1 MPLLVRLVGIETHR
15 QPGCVRWEDRVE
27 ALGVPLGVDG
37 VAVLGLV
44 HGCRSDLLA
53 RLAAAELLFPHR
65 RLAGLA
71 GGVES
76 RQTRC
81 SSFRCRRAR
90 TSRRFHHTPRATRG
104 ARACQWCATPRP
116 RVVNL
121 AMAGPCT
128 GSAISLRRP
137 HDACSGVADR
147 ARDPPG
153 GTSGESVSMAR
164 PSKSRKL

>member
-1 MPLLVRLVGIETHR
+1 VPLLVQLLGIETHR
-15 QPGCVRWEDRVE
+15 QPGGVRWEDRVE
-27 ALGVPLGVDG
+27 ALGVPLGMDG

-90 TSRRFHHTPRATRG
+90 TSRRFHHIPRG

-116 RVVNL
+116 AVVNP
-121 AMAGPCT
+121 ATAGPCT
-128 GSAISLRRP
+128 GSAISLRGP

-153 GTSGESVSMAR
+153 STSSESVSTAC